1 MRDQMDAQIWNAHHD
16 QFSEWLD
23 GLVLAAG
30 AKLRGSFERAGQA
43 PAQLLAGL
51 LAVSVTLATFGASAA

>member
-1 MRDQMDAQIWNAHHD
+1 MRDQMDAQIWNEHHD

-23 GLVLAAG
+23 GVVLAVG
-30 AKLRGSFERAGQA
+30 ERLRGGFARAGQV

-51 LAVSVTLATFGASAA
+51 FAVTVTLATFGASAA